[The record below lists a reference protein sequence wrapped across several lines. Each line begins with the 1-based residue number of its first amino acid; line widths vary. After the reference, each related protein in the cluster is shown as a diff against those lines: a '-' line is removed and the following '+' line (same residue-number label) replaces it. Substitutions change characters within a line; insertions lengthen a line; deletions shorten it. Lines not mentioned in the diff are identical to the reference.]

1 MLRLM
6 KRLLRHGL
14 SLSFMIGLTL
24 ALWPVGQHLYGW
36 WSQRQLMAQWPNR
49 TVATTATTRTALSGG
64 AKSSAGKRTV
74 VKKATRKVAAPAP
87 WPATR
92 ISIPDIG
99 LDAVVVQGL
108 DEKALASGPGHDPI
122 SSPPGQGNCVIAGHR
137 NVYGSWFYRIDEL
150 WAGSLITLRTP
161 EASYNYQVLTV
172 QTVAESDSTVRHAPT
187 ELNAAPLLT
196 LYTCTLPHTSNRIV
210 VTAQAVTQNN
220 AL

>member
-1 MLRLM
+1 M

-14 SLSFMIGLTL
+14 SLLFVLGLTL
-24 ALWPVGQHLYGW
+24 ALWPAGQHLYGW
-36 WSQRQLMAQWPNR
+36 WSQRQLMAQWPD
-49 TVATTATTRTALSGG
+49 TTHQ
-64 AKSSAGKRTV
+64 AKTPRVLPA
-74 VKKATRKVAAPAP
+74 AAPKRASRSVSVVRKANRKPAAP
-87 WPATR
+87 WPPTR

-108 DEKALASGPGHDPI
+108 DEQALARGPGHDP
-122 SSPPGQGNCVIAGHR
+122 SSSLPGSGNCVIAGHR

-161 EASYNYQVLTV
+161 QATYNYQVLTV
-172 QTVAESDSTVRHAPT
+172 QTVAESDSTVRLPPT
-187 ELNAAPLLT
+187 EPNAAPRLT

-210 VTAQAVTQNN
+210 ITAQAVTENN